1 MQLWIFQVLEFNE
14 RLITTN
20 LCFDRKKNI
29 FKLAQGEYVAPEKI
43 ENVYAKSKFIA
54 QCFVYGENTKL
65 LKTLLFC
72 PLSELHSYLIMCLP
86 WNALLFLCCL
96 HIYPFWC
103 LPSFVILG
111 DSLNSSLV
119 AIVSVDPEILTAWAA
134 TEGIK
139 VTSRFKT
146 KSFPPS
152 DLTTTEPKSLPILV
166 AFLVIMCSISSIY
179 GCSIMIWKS
188 CVATQ
193 KQGLQYWLTWMQSE
207 KKHRYSSSRKL
218 GSKITCLFII
228 W

>member
-1 MQLWIFQVLEFNE
+1 MQLWIVQVLEFNE

-20 LCFDRKKNI
+20 LYFDRKKNI
-29 FKLAQGEYVAPEKI
+29 FKLAQGEYIAPEKI

-65 LKTLLFC
+65 LRI
-72 PLSELHSYLIMCLP
+72 LSSSAHYLP

-103 LPSFVILG
+103 SPSFVMLG

-139 VTSRFKT
+139 VTSRFRT
-146 KSFPPS
+146 KSFSSS
-152 DLTTTEPKSLPILV
+152 DLTTTVPQK
-166 AFLVIMCSISSIY
+166 CSY
-179 GCSIMIWKS
+179 FS
-188 CVATQ
+188 C
-193 KQGLQYWLTWMQSE
+193 L
-207 KKHRYSSSRKL
+207 L
-218 GSKITCLFII
+218 GHVTV
-228 W
+228 